1 MGGEEERRAVPVKG
15 RAGSPPAGLRVLIAW
30 LWVVAGL
37 DLLYWVLFFTTGEVQ
52 TSQDPMYLDWE
63 RSFPAADAW
72 LGIAAVACAEGLR
85 RRRAWAV
92 LYGIAAGSAFIYLG
106 LMDTLYDL
114 EHGLYLHPD
123 GAMLG
128 EIAINVVC
136 FSFGPFLMWYVWRH
150 RRWLEAS

>member
-1 MGGEEERRAVPVKG
+1 MGSEEERRAVPGKG
-15 RAGSPPAGLRVLIAW
+15 RAGPPPAGLRVLIAG

-52 TSQDPMYLDWE
+52 TSQDAMYLDWE

-106 LMDTLYDL
+106 LMDTLYNL
-114 EHGLYLHPD
+114 QHGMYLHFD

-128 EIAINVVC
+128 EIGINVAC
-136 FSFGPFLMWYVWRH
+136 FGFGPFLMWYVWRH
-150 RRWLEAS
+150 RRCLDAS